1 MLMSANKNMLIF
13 AGSIDGRL
21 IVTREFTGMDW
32 EQVVGLV
39 LRIVPSRHDEKVHQ
53 LAPVFSS

>member
-1 MLMSANKNMLIF
+1 MSANKTMPVF
-13 AGSIDGRL
+13 AGTIDGKL

-32 EQVVGLV
+32 KQVVGLV
-39 LRIVPSRHDEKVHQ
+39 LRIVPSRQDDKVQQ

>member
-1 MLMSANKNMLIF
+1 MSANKNMPVF
-13 AGSIDGRL
+13 AGSIDGKL

-39 LRIVPSRHDEKVHQ
+39 LRIVPSRQDDKVKQ